1 MEQNTLHILPT
12 QNNLTLWWHKPQ
24 HAHAD
29 AIYQVL
35 VNGTQAAQV
44 SKTHATLNGL
54 QSETAYQ
61 VDVYLNGE
69 RLVSGIGTTGKAK
82 RQLDVTK
89 APYHAVG
96 DGQTLNT
103 QALQQAMDDCT
114 AEEYVYL
121 PAGVYKTGALRL
133 HSHMEVYLEEGV
145 VLQGTEEIEDY
156 LPRIP
161 SRFEGKEMLCYSS
174 VLNLGYMDH
183 TTGFNCEDVLI
194 HGHGVIASG
203 GRTLAQKIIE
213 DETELMKDEL
223 AAMGD
228 KIKECEMPWTIPA
241 RVRPRLINMSN
252 CKNVRISGLTLQNGA
267 SWNLH
272 MIYSSGITTDHCT
285 FRSENVWNGDGWD
298 PDSSEDCTLFG
309 CQFFTGDDAVAIKSG
324 KNPEGNV
331 IARPTRRICVFD
343 CHSAFGHGVTIGSE
357 MSGGVE
363 DVYVW
368 DCDLGNAMYGIEI
381 KGTKK
386 RGGYVRNVHLQDCTV
401 ARVLMHAVGY
411 NDDGEGAD
419 VPPKFSD
426 CSFENLQILGKS
438 LNHERVVSEV
448 PAIELQGFDVPGYE
462 VENVT
467 FTNCSVSRGAEVKMH
482 LCKNIS
488 LNLTEI
494 D

>member
-1 MEQNTLHILPT
+1 MEQTTLHILPT
-12 QNNLTLWWHKPQ
+12 SDTLTLWWDKP
-24 HAHAD
+24 ACAKG
-29 AIYQVL
+29 AAAYQVWMNDCM
-35 VNGTQAAQV
+35 VQTV
-44 SKTHATLNGL
+44 THTHATLTAL
-54 QSETAYQ
+54 TPETAYALR
-61 VDVYLNGE
+61 VTLNGE
-69 RLVSGIGTTGKAK
+69 TLASGMGTTNAAK
-82 RQLDVTK
+82 RRLDVTLP
-89 APYHAVG
+89 PYGALG

-103 QALQQAMDDCT
+103 RALQQALDDCT
-114 AEEYVYL
+114 AADCVYF
-121 PAGVYKTGALRL
+121 PAGVFMTGALRV
-133 HSHMEVYLEEGV
+133 HSHTEIYLAEGA
-145 VLQGTEEIEDY
+145 VLQGTTQIEDY

-161 SRFEGKEMLCYSS
+161 SRFEGKEMMCYSS
-174 VLNLGYMDH
+174 VLNMGDMDH
-183 TTGFNCEDVLI
+183 DAGPNCEDVLI
-194 HGHGVIASG
+194 HGAGTIASG
-203 GRTLAQKIIE
+203 GRELAQKIID
-213 DETELMKDEL
+213 DESIRMKDEL
-223 AAMGD
+223 LAMGD
-228 KIKECEMPWTIPA
+228 KIRECEMPWTIPA
-241 RVRPRLINMSN
+241 RVRPRLINISN
-252 CKNVRISGLTLQNGA
+252 CRDVRITGLTLQNGA

-309 CQFFTGDDAVAIKSG
+309 CKFFTGDDAVAIKSG

-331 IARPTRRICVFD
+331 IAKPTRNIRVFD

-363 DVYVW
+363 HVYVW

-386 RGGYVRNVHLQDCTV
+386 RGGYVRGVHLRDCTV

-411 NDDGEGAD
+411 NDDGEGAA

-426 CSFENLQILGKS
+426 CTFERLQILGKS

-467 FTNCSVSRGAEVKMH
+467 FTDCRVTRGAEVKMH
-482 LCKNIS
+482 LCKNIT
-488 LNLTEI
+488 LQLT
-494 D
+494 DVD